1 MADPILKMASSQHC
15 PQYLKQEKIL
25 KNILK
30 IFSLT
35 PRFEPGSPDPK
46 SAMLAPR
53 PRIFQKCLKLC
64 KISD

>member
-1 MADPILKMASSQHC
+1 MASSQSF
-15 PQYLKQEKIL
+15 PKYLKREKIL

-53 PRIFQKCLKLC
+53 PSIYEKCLKMC
-64 KISD
+64 KNSDQGF